1 MQQFFELEAAY
12 LVMGVIV
19 LLITWFVSTRPFM
32 SPTAPRNGL
41 LGALLVIVLMI
52 GGHYYMTTSRMA
64 EVRAAFAQDKQL
76 LCESRMLRKVAQSV
90 VVQRSKGWEIQ
101 KDQFVSPLYT
111 RPFHVA
117 RCIVARAISLK

>member
-12 LVMGVIV
+12 LVIGVIV

-64 EVRAAFAQDKQL
+64 DVRAAFAQDKQL

-90 VVQRSKGWEIQ
+90 VVQRSKGWEL
-101 KDQFVSPLYT
+101 KGELFVSPLYT
-111 RPFHVA
+111 RPFHTA
-117 RCIVARAISLK
+117 RCIVAKAVSLR

>member
-41 LGALLVIVLMI
+41 LGALLVIALMI

-90 VVQRSKGWEIQ
+90 VVQRSKGWDI
-101 KDQFVSPLYT
+101 KGDLFVSPLYV

-117 RCIVARAISLK
+117 RCIVAKAISLR

>member
-1 MQQFFELEAAY
+1 MQQFFQLEAAY
-12 LVMGVIV
+12 LVIGAVV
-19 LLITWFVSTRPFM
+19 LLITLFVSTRPFM

-41 LGALLVIVLMI
+41 LGVLLVIVLMI

-64 EVRAAFAQDKQL
+64 DVRAAFAQDKQL

-101 KDQFVSPLYT
+101 GDQFVSPLYV

-117 RCIVARAISLK
+117 RCIVAKAISLR

>member
-12 LVMGVIV
+12 LVIGAVV
-19 LLITWFVSTRPFM
+19 LLITLFVSTRPFM

-41 LGALLVIVLMI
+41 LGVLLVIVLMI

-64 EVRAAFAQDKQL
+64 DARAAFAQDKQL

-90 VVQRSKGWEIQ
+90 VVQRSKGWELRG
-101 KDQFVSPLYT
+101 DLLVSPLYV

-117 RCIVARAISLK
+117 RCIVAKAISLR